1 MLPAV
6 SAVRWPTFVAPG
18 RGGPAL
24 DIRAER
30 WTVHDLDFLE
40 LSIAIEVQAAEVAQ
54 AALIA
59 FVEGK
64 GLQPTPGEAKTTQV
78 LRRLVAE
85 AAC

>member
-1 MLPAV
+1 LPV
-6 SAVRWPTFVAPG
+6 
-18 RGGPAL
+18 GGQ
-24 DIRAER
+24 R

-40 LSIAIEVQAAEVAQ
+40 LSIAIEVQAAEAAQ

-64 GLQPTPGEAKTTQV
+64 GLQPMAGAAKTTQV
-78 LRRLVAE
+78 LRGLVAE